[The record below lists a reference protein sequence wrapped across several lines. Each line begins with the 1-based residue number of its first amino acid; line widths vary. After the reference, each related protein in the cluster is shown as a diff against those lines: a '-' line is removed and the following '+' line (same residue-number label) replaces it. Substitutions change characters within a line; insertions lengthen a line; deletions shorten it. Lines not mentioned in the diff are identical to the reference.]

1 MHRNGDSGPFN
12 IPSEHPPGLV
22 ALIAFPLAW
31 RVALHVGSVAARR
44 GYRGR

>member
-12 IPSEHPPGLV
+12 ILSEHLPGLV
-22 ALIAFPLAW
+22 ALFVFPLAW

-44 GYRGR
+44 GSRGR